1 MSKTTSDQC
10 SLLVVD
16 ENDVVVVVDIG
27 LVVVVSLAAKGFH
40 LTLGKDVRENETSFI
55 MSRLL
60 IEVLSRLTVFAY
72 VVMESVFSYRD
83 NFDLWQIVQL
93 NLNQDLW
100 QGLCLQ
106 VVLLVLKFLLQI
118 LQVFAAQDGD
128 ECIFHHLQSG
138 LLSSA

>member
-1 MSKTTSDQC
+1 MT
-10 SLLVVD
+10 VP
-16 ENDVVVVVDIG
+16 
-27 LVVVVSLAAKGFH
+27 
-40 LTLGKDVRENETSFI
+40 KDVSANETIFI
-55 MSRLL
+55 MSRLF
-60 IEVLSRLTVFAY
+60 IEVLSRLTAISN
-72 VVMESVFSYRD
+72 VVMESVFFRD
-83 NFDLWQIVQL
+83 DFDLWQIVEL

-106 VVLLVLKFLLQI
+106 VGLVLRLLLQI

>member
-1 MSKTTSDQC
+1 MSKTKSDQC

-16 ENDVVVVVDIG
+16 ENVVVVVVDIG

-60 IEVLSRLTVFAY
+60 IEVLSRLTVFAS
-72 VVMESVFSYRD
+72 VVMESVFFID

-100 QGLCLQ
+100 QGLSLQ
-106 VVLLVLKFLLQI
+106 VGLMLKLLLQI
-118 LQVFAAQDGD
+118 LQVFVARDGD

>member
-1 MSKTTSDQC
+1 
-10 SLLVVD
+10 
-16 ENDVVVVVDIG
+16 
-27 LVVVVSLAAKGFH
+27 
-40 LTLGKDVRENETSFI
+40 

-60 IEVLSRLTVFAY
+60 IEVLSRLTVFAS
-72 VVMESVFSYRD
+72 VVMESVFFID

-100 QGLCLQ
+100 QGLSLQ
-106 VVLLVLKFLLQI
+106 VALLVLKLLLQI